1 MVKKRKAARPAGP
14 AGPKDVDPADARL
27 GAITTF
33 EDVADEQE
41 QYFLD
46 RDKILLEE
54 EPRSKRLR
62 REEAED
68 DFLEASDEEV
78 LADDDTDEE
87 EVDDKGAGRAR
98 KPGADEDYSD
108 EERGDQEEEG
118 DQGWWG
124 SSRQEYYNAD
134 NIETEAD
141 ALEEEVEARRLQ
153 QKKLSKMS
161 EADFIFDED
170 EWAGQPDEGA
180 AGEDTVTETLKDV
193 EITDDVGPEERYR
206 LLQARYPE
214 FDYLVDE
221 FQELQPLLHVCQK
234 DAEGKPSRS
243 LEVAKHWILGCYVA
257 TLASYFAIL
266 TSPTRDGGGSQRLLD
281 ASELRDH
288 EIMSTLV
295 SCRQAWQ
302 KVQGLVPPQAASVV
316 DAESASEEPLESAPE
331 VATKATKAVVAA
343 GDAAV
348 RRKSKVADREK
359 AAKAQAIEESLAD
372 LSGLLTKTRKPSKP
386 HAGTT
391 VAAQAQDDHS
401 DFGEDEVLDAH
412 AAADKA
418 SKKKTLRFYTSQI
431 AQKSNRRAGASRD
444 AGGDMD
450 IPYRE
455 RLRDRQARLQAA
467 AEKRGKKTGA
477 DLGEGS
483 DGEEEVTNGMREGAD
498 EEYYDMVNTAS
509 KKRKADKEAM
519 YDALAAASKADRVV
533 EKEEVGPD
541 GKRRITYEIRE
552 NKGLTPKRKKDVRNP
567 RVKKRKKWEEKKK
580 KLAGLKPVWKGGEG
594 KGGYK
599 GELTGIKAG
608 LIKSIKL

>member
-1 MVKKRKAARPAGP
+1 MAKKRKVARPAGP
-14 AGPKDVDPADARL
+14 AGPKDLDPADARL
-27 GAITTF
+27 KGVTTF
-33 EDVADEQE
+33 ADIADEQE

-46 RDKILLEE
+46 QDKILLED

-62 REEAED
+62 RSEAED
-68 DFLEASDEEV
+68 EFLEASDEEI
-78 LADDDTDEE
+78 LGEDDS
-87 EVDDKGAGRAR
+87 
-98 KPGADEDYSD
+98 ADEDVVDDGAGGAPTSGADDVYSD
-108 EERGDQEEEG
+108 EEDAEQEKEG

-141 ALEEEVEARRLQ
+141 ALEEEAEARRLQ

-170 EWAGQPDEGA
+170 EWAGQIDESKT
-180 AGEDTVTETLKDV
+180 GEEPVTETLKDV
-193 EITDDVGPEERYR
+193 EITDEIGPEERYR

-214 FDYLVDE
+214 FDHLVDE
-221 FQELQPLLHVCQK
+221 FQELQPLLLVCQK
-234 DAEGKPSRS
+234 EAEGKPSRS
-243 LEVAKHWILGCYVA
+243 LEVAKHWILGSYVA

-266 TSPTRDGGGSQRLLD
+266 TSPARDGNGTHKLLD

-302 KVQGLVPPQAASVV
+302 KVKGLKPPQAAG
-316 DAESASEEPLESAPE
+316 DADGEVLSEESPEDAPD
-331 VATKATKAVVAA
+331 VATRTAKEMVA
-343 GDAAV
+343 DEDSPV
-348 RRKSKVADREK
+348 RRKRKDVDKEKVAR
-359 AAKAQAIEESLAD
+359 AKAIEESLAD
-372 LSGLLTKTRKPSKP
+372 LSGLLTKTKKPSKSN
-386 HAGTT
+386 AERAA
-391 VAAQAQDDHS
+391 VAQTEDDHS
-401 DFGEDEVLDAH
+401 DFGEDDVLDAH
-412 AAADKA
+412 SAADKA

-431 AQKSNRRAGASRD
+431 VQKSNRRAGASRD

-467 AEKRGKKTGA
+467 AEKRGKKMGA
-477 DLGEGS
+477 DLGGS
-483 DGEEEVTNGMREGAD
+483 DGEEEVTNGMRDKGD
-498 EEYYDMVNTAS
+498 EEYYDMVNAAS
-509 KKRKADKEAM
+509 KKKRADKEAL
-519 YDALAAASKADRVV
+519 YDALAAAGKADRVV

-541 GKRRITYEIRE
+541 GKRRITYEIRT
-552 NKGLTPKRKKDVRNP
+552 NKGLTPHRKKDVRNP
-567 RVKKRKKWEEKKK
+567 RVKKRKKWDEKKK
-580 KLAGLKPVWKGGEG
+580 KLAGLKPIWKGGEG
-594 KGGYK
+594 KGGYQ